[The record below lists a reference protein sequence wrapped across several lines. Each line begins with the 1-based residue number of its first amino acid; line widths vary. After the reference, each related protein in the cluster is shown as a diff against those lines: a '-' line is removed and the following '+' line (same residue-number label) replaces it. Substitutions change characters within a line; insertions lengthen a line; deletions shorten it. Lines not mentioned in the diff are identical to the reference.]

1 MTSNQVRNKSGSSY
15 LNESLTNSFWILVNQ
30 EALYQVENEKL
41 LENRLK
47 YVMLVNILKSKSK

>member
-15 LNESLTNSFWILVNQ
+15 LNETNSFWILVNQ